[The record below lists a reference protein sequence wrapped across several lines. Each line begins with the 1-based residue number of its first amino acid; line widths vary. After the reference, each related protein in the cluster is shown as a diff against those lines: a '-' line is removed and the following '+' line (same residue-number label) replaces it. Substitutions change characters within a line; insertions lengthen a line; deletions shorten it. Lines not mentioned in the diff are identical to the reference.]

1 MPGSGASEI
10 QRALR
15 SGLRRARFALTLA
28 LSGIAPLAVAGTT
41 IIPGTGGAAAFAVP
55 VTSMTESRWGTVIRQ
70 KYDFSC
76 GSAALATL
84 LTFHYN
90 RPVGEDEVFR
100 EMFDYGDREQIRRSG
115 FSMLDMKRYLDKRG
129 LRSDGF
135 RMSFDRIAEMGI
147 PGIALV
153 NVNGYRHFV
162 VVKGAVGN
170 RVLLGDPA
178 LGLVTTDRA
187 TFQKLWDGSILTAR
201 ADSALARARF
211 NHERDWRAWP
221 SIAPGEGLDRSG
233 LGIFTLTLPGRN
245 EFGG

>member
-1 MPGSGASEI
+1 MPWSDATTI
-10 QRALR
+10 
-15 SGLRRARFALTLA
+15 RRVLLALTFILLNA
-28 LSGIAPLAVAGTT
+28 ATAVVAGTAV
-41 IIPGTGGAAAFAVP
+41 IPGTGGAASFAVP
-55 VTSMTESRWGTVIRQ
+55 VTSMTESRWDTVVRQ

-84 LTFHYN
+84 LTYHYN
-90 RPVGEDEVFR
+90 RPVGEDDVFR
-100 EMFDYGDREQIRRSG
+100 EMFAYGDQERIRRSG
-115 FSMLDMKRYLDKRG
+115 FSMLDMKRFLDKRG

-135 RMSFDRIAEMGI
+135 RVGLDRVEQMGI

-162 VVKGAVGN
+162 VVKGVVGN

-178 LGLVTTDRA
+178 LGVVTTDRA
-187 TFQKLWDGSILTAR
+187 TFMKLWNGEILTAR
-201 ADSALARARF
+201 ADSAIARDRF

-221 SIAPGEGLDRSG
+221 TIAPGEGLDRAG